1 LAHLGYTISH
11 DRAVAEAIRR
21 QQEQEIAVAAE
32 NYKRVQSKEAW
43 KTALKF
49 IDVRFKQWLEND
61 LKLDK
66 NRYISVEYEYVKA
79 FNLADVQWHDPHNVT
94 AQGVLLVWTKKM
106 IAEGQDQEAFSWTR
120 NAELKDDGVD
130 RWWTTAGDPTF
141 QSLPLTK
148 DQREHM
154 PLQYIVRPSLEGG
167 ENTNPLAR

>member
-94 AQGVLLVWTKKM
+94 AQGVLLVWTK
-106 IAEGQDQEAFSWTR
+106 E
-120 NAELKDDGVD
+120 DDRRGA
-130 RWWTTAGDPTF
+130 R
-141 QSLPLTK
+141 S
-148 DQREHM
+148 
-154 PLQYIVRPSLEGG
+154 GG
-167 ENTNPLAR
+167 IFLDSKRRIKGRRG